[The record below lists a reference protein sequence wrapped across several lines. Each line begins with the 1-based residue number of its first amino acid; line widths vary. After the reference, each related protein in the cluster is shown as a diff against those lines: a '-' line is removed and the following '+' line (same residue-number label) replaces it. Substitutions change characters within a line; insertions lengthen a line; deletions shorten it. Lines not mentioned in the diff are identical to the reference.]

1 MRRRRIALAV
11 SLALCLAAAA
21 TPASATYPGTDG
33 RIAFG
38 SDGFGDTYNIFTMN
52 PDGSDVRQLTF
63 LTVDEGAALYASW
76 SPDGTKLVFERRDS
90 APFSFRDIYV
100 MNADGSNQHALTNDP
115 GFRDFK
121 PRFSPDGG
129 RVIFSRCRSD
139 FEACAI
145 YSVKATGSGLTAIT
159 HLDVRHNVFDGD
171 PEYSPDGK
179 TIAFDSNNR
188 DGIQAAVYLMD
199 AHGANVRRVTPTALE
214 AYLPDWSPDGSEIL
228 MLAPCCTPEHTAV
241 WKIHP
246 DGSSLQQLT
255 FPGSDYYN
263 WAGFSPGG
271 DKIAFELDSADFST
285 FSIATMNADGSGVST
300 IQVNGFGPSWGPAR

>member
-1 MRRRRIALAV
+1 VAV

-21 TPASATYPGTDG
+21 TPASATYPGTNG

-38 SDGFGDTYNIFTMN
+38 SDRFGDTHNIFTMN

-63 LTVDEGAALYASW
+63 LTVDQGAALTASW
-76 SPDGTKLVFERRDS
+76 SPDGNKLAFERRPADS
-90 APFSFRDIYV
+90 SFRDIYV

-115 GFRDFK
+115 AFRDFD

-129 RVIFSRCRSD
+129 RVIFQRCRSD

-145 YSVKATGSGLTAIT
+145 YSVKATGNGLTAIT
-159 HLDVRHNVFDGD
+159 HLDVKHNVSDGG

-179 TIAFDSNNR
+179 SIAFTSFGR

-199 AHGANVRRVTPTALE
+199 SHGANVHRVTPTALG
-214 AYLPDWSPDGSEIL
+214 AYYPDWSPDGSEIL
-228 MLAPCCTPEHTAV
+228 MVAPCCTPEHTAV

-255 FPGSDYYN
+255 FPGSDYN
-263 WAGFSPGG
+263 FFAVFSPGG
-271 DKIAFELDSADFST
+271 DKIAFQQGPLDFTPDV
-285 FSIATMNADGSGVST
+285 SILTMNADGSDVST
-300 IQVNGFGPSWGPAR
+300 IQVNGFEPSWGPAR